1 MRIAISGSTG
11 FIGSTLVNH
20 FLKRYDTVIE
30 LSRSQS
36 LSKSK
41 TSVALW
47 DPQRGTIEADK
58 LEGHDVI
65 IHLAGANISKRWSP
79 EYKKAIESSRV
90 EGTRLLSQALATLK
104 QRPKLLISASAVGF
118 YGNHA
123 PDQVFDESSPA
134 GKGFLPLVCQ
144 RWEEETRFAKEAGI
158 RVVNLRF
165 GVVLGKDGGAM
176 AKMMPIFNLGFGG
189 VLGNGRQI
197 MSWVAL
203 PEIPFIIEHVIKTV
217 SLEGPVNA
225 VSPQAVSNREFTKV
239 LGRVIKRPVFLPVPA
254 LGIKALFGEMGQ
266 TLLLEGVRVEPK
278 RLQQSGY
285 SFRYLDL
292 GSALDAVLKS

>member
-11 FIGSTLVNH
+11 FIGSTLVSH

-30 LSRSQS
+30 LSRRES
-36 LSKSK
+36 LAKSK
-41 TSVALW
+41 TSVAVW
-47 DPQRGTIEADK
+47 DPHRGTIEADK
-58 LEGHDVI
+58 LEGHDVV
-65 IHLAGANISKRWSP
+65 IHLAGVNISERWTSA
-79 EYKKAIESSRV
+79 YKEIIESSRV

-104 QRPKLLISASAVGF
+104 QKPKLLIAASAVGF

-123 PDQVFDESSPA
+123 PEETCDESSSS
-134 GKGFLPLVCQ
+134 GQGFLPQVC
-144 RWEEETRFAKEAGI
+144 RHWEEETRFAKEAGI

-165 GVVLGKDGGAM
+165 GVVLGKNGGAM
-176 AKMMPIFNLGFGG
+176 AKMLPIFNLGLGG
-189 VLGNGRQI
+189 VLGHGRQV
-197 MSWVAL
+197 MSWIAL
-203 PEIPFIIEHVIKTV
+203 PEIPLVIEHIIKTS

-254 LGIKALFGEMGQ
+254 FGIQALFGEMGQ
-266 TLLLEGVRVEPK
+266 TLLLEGVRVAPQ

-292 GSALDAVLKS
+292 QSALDAVLKP